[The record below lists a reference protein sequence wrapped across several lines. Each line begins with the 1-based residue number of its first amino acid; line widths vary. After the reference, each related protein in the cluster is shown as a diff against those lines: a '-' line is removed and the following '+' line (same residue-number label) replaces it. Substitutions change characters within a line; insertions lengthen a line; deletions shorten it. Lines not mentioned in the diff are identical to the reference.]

1 MTRDE
6 FLHIYREL
14 IIDNPLAC
22 RAVLKLLDVE
32 FTDAVET
39 LAVTCEDRPRLKVNL
54 AFLSKH
60 CRGDVEVQAVIM
72 HEFLHVLLRH
82 TQQRTPVTL
91 QENLATDAVINAIIH
106 RTMGEA
112 ASGFMSRYYAEV
124 TGAYL
129 LLRRPTGDDLSRARS
144 GWRLLP
150 ISSRERRLQR
160 LWTSLYDGALVAED
174 ILAIASDLT
183 MPRKPVL
190 LLGNHSP
197 GPEGTQPD
205 SEGPLAEALAHA
217 RRALATGSVFRTP
230 GKAPGAGATAVVE
243 SISPGARALQR
254 WTRETTQVL
263 RRHLQ
268 PARRD
273 AGDLSE
279 RTAMLPLLSSSDRR
293 AAMRSL
299 WSAFMADAAWST
311 SAIVPLGRA
320 MVYLDASGS
329 MHRELPLLVALL
341 GQLGHLVS
349 RPLWAF
355 STVVGPAR
363 LVGGRLELT
372 TTGGTSMACVIDHIA
387 RTQPR
392 AAVVIT
398 DGYIEDLRP
407 AQVRAIGRTRLHVLV
422 TRDGSTQVV
431 AKAGLSFTQLGRVP
445 S

>member
-106 RTMGEA
+106 RTMGKA

-124 TGAYL
+124 TGAYR
-129 LLRRPTGDDLSRARS
+129 LLRRPTEAEEDGTVNWWNLPPAR
-144 GWRLLP
+144 
-150 ISSRERRLQR
+150 SRERRLVK
-160 LWTSLYDGALVAED
+160 LWLALYEGTLVAED

-205 SEGPLAEALAHA
+205 SEGALAEALAHA
-217 RRALATGSVFRTP
+217 RRALATGSVFRAP

-254 WTRETTQVL
+254 WKRETTQVL

-293 AAMRSL
+293 AAMCSL
-299 WSAFMADAAWST
+299 WSAFMPDAAWST

-329 MHRELPLLVALL
+329 MHQELPLLVALL

-407 AQVRAIGRTRLHVLV
+407 AQVRAIGRTSLHVLV

>member
-1 MTRDE
+1 MCRDFRHTAEEAKNYLTGKELKSLDRFVTMYLDYAEDQAERGIPMTMADWAGKLDAFLQFNQRD
-6 FLHIYREL
+6 
-14 IIDNPLAC
+14 
-22 RAVLKLLDVE
+22 LLDH
-32 FTDAVET
+32 
-39 LAVTCEDRPRLKVNL
+39 P
-54 AFLSKH
+54 
-60 CRGDVEVQAVIM
+60 
-72 HEFLHVLLRH
+72 
-82 TQQRTPVTL
+82 
-91 QENLATDAVINAIIH
+91 
-106 RTMGEA
+106 
-112 ASGFMSRYYAEV
+112 
-124 TGAYL
+124 
-129 LLRRPTGDDLSRARS
+129 
-144 GWRLLP
+144 
-150 ISSRERRLQR
+150 
-160 LWTSLYDGALVAED
+160 GALVAED

-183 MPRKPVL
+183 MPRTPVL

-205 SEGPLAEALAHA
+205 SEGALTEALAHA

-230 GKAPGAGATAVVE
+230 GKATGPGAGATAVVE

-254 WTRETTQVL
+254 WKRETTQVL

-293 AAMRSL
+293 ASMRSL
-299 WSAFMADAAWST
+299 WSAFMPDAAWST

-355 STVVGPAR
+355 STVVEPAR
-363 LVGGRLELT
+363 IVRGRLELT

-422 TRDGSTQVV
+422 TRDGSTEVV